1 MAETNENTSLLSS
14 DQSGT
19 VVDIAV
25 KDVTSANSDSTS
37 FLLHYQAVTDA
48 EGTVPPPNSSIGLN
62 NELFPLAAPPPLH
75 GGNSRGA
82 ITNQPVRVRHQID
95 VEDYEVLLCVFFF
108 CAFCAFILF
117 QPLGIIACIFTGLA
131 YDRTMHHK
139 DPRIFLVLA
148 AITMIFSFVAG
159 IVGIWLLSKYLY

>member
-1 MAETNENTSLLSS
+1 MYKCFPKG
-14 DQSGT
+14 GT

-82 ITNQPVRVRHQID
+82 ITNQVNYIVQRSVYTYTMLIRKRVPYHQN
-95 VEDYEVLLCVFFF
+95 
-108 CAFCAFILF
+108 A
-117 QPLGIIACIFTGLA
+117 IIIYTCI
-131 YDRTMHHK
+131 
-139 DPRIFLVLA
+139 
-148 AITMIFSFVAG
+148 
-159 IVGIWLLSKYLY
+159 